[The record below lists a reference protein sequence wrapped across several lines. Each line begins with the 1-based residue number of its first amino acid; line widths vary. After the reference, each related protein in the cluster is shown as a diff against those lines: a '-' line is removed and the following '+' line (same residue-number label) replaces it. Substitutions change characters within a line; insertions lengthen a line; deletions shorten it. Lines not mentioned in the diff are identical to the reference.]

1 MVSEMKRY
9 LAAMVFWAMAQW
21 AGALTLTGSASYL
34 NPSGVAGSGGLMIGL
49 GAGQRVDEM
58 VMATIEIDYFNKT
71 FKKESVVPVDTA
83 AGSIVSVANRSVEFE
98 HSVKYFPLTAGVVV
112 TLPLGGRINP
122 FLEGRLGYGLASVSY
137 KYNAEIVA
145 ASKPNDG
152 IYSGFGWRLGGGAR
166 LKLGFR
172 SALLAGIFYNG
183 NTVSKSQA
191 ENLFTDLKMSGL
203 GFGAGLELSGF

>member
-1 MVSEMKRY
+1 MRKILT
-9 LAAMVFWAMAQW
+9 LAAALALAQL
-21 AGALTLTGSASYL
+21 AGALTLTGGASYFK
-34 NPSGVAGSGGLMIGL
+34 PSGVEGGGGAMLSLGL
-49 GAGQRVDEM
+49 GQRVDEM
-58 VMATIEIDYFNKT
+58 VMATIQLDYFNKT
-71 FKKESVVPVDTA
+71 FKKQTTVPVDTA
-83 AGSIVSVANRSVEFE
+83 AGSIVSVENRSVDFE

-112 TLPLGGRINP
+112 TLPMGGRVNP
-122 FLEGRLGYGLASVSY
+122 FLEGRLGYGLARVSY
-137 KYNAEIVA
+137 SYSAEVVT

-152 IYSGFGWRLGGGAR
+152 TYSGFGWRVGGGAR

-172 SALLAGIFYNG
+172 SALLAGVYYNG

>member
-1 MVSEMKRY
+1 MRKILT
-9 LAAMVFWAMAQW
+9 LAAVLALAQL
-21 AGALTLTGSASYL
+21 AGALTLTGGASYFK
-34 NPSGVAGSGGLMIGL
+34 PSGVEGGGGAMLSLGL
-49 GAGQRVDEM
+49 GQRVDEM
-58 VMATIEIDYFNKT
+58 VMATIQLDYFNKT
-71 FKKESVVPVDTA
+71 FKKQTTVPVDTA
-83 AGSIVSVANRSVEFE
+83 AGSIVSVENRSVDFE

-112 TLPLGGRINP
+112 TLPMGGRANP
-122 FLEGRLGYGLASVSY
+122 FLEGRLGYGLARVSY
-137 KYNAEIVA
+137 SYSAEVVT

-152 IYSGFGWRLGGGAR
+152 TYSGFGWRVGGGAR

-172 SALLAGIFYNG
+172 SALLAGVYYNG